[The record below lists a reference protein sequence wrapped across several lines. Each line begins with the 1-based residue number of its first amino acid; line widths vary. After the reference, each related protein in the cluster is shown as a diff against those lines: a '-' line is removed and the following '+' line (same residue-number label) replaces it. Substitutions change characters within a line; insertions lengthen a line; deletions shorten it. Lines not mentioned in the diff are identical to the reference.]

1 MVSGRLL
8 DWNTA
13 AIANATARAG
23 PGPAGRAP
31 DVGIPMRDDDLF
43 AS

>member
-13 AIANATARAG
+13 ANATARAG
-23 PGPAGRAP
+23 RAGPAGRAP